1 MKYAIPG
8 IFVVG
13 HDNCLTGHSDVFS
26 SKTTRPVLTTQ
37 GGNLPCF
44 VSELGGGLVPGL
56 RGPGEGGRD
65 HVGGHHPPHLHRPLL
80 PGPRHPPGRGEVAPL
95 DDVEVLDLG
104 HREGPGTLLDVLR
117 QALAALHG
125 NQVLGLDV
133 ADGKERL
140 DLDLKQ
146 TKILSSLD
154 SRDSMA
160 EWST

>member
-1 MKYAIPG
+1 M
-8 IFVVG
+8 
-13 HDNCLTGHSDVFS
+13 
-26 SKTTRPVLTTQ
+26 R
-37 GGNLPCF
+37 
-44 VSELGGGLVPGL
+44 
-56 RGPGEGGRD
+56 PGEGGGD

-104 HREGPGTLLDVLR
+104 HREGPGPLLDVLG

-140 DLDLKQ
+140 NLNLKLHSAQILRGLRASHLLSVVVVMVHLRGRPDVRLEVCGLQPLLGRVFHHLLPREGDIVSVPSVHHETRPINILD
-146 TKILSSLD
+146 
-154 SRDSMA
+154 
-160 EWST
+160 